1 MADRDKT
8 GKSGEQLVADFV
20 SQNGWCIL
28 ARNWRW
34 KRFEIDLILGLEDV
48 IVFAEVKTQKR
59 IFYEHPAPL
68 VSIKQQQRL
77 IAAAQAY
84 MIEFGY
90 DGAIRFDVFR
100 VILPESAPPRIE
112 HFADAFFPGLG

>member
-20 SQNGWCIL
+20 SQNGWVIL
-28 ARNWRW
+28 HQNWRW
-34 KRFEIDLILGLEDV
+34 KRYEIDLVLGLENV

-59 IFYEHPAPL
+59 LFYDHPAPL
-68 VSIKQQQRL
+68 VSPDQQKRL
-77 IAAAQAY
+77 ITAAQAY

-100 VILPESAPPRIE
+100 VILPDSEPAQIE